1 MQPAFGNYLGIVL
14 FNNDPEQRERVQVFI
29 PHLSCTIY
37 KDWNEK
43 LTDQVVKNP
52 SSLPSTVLEKLQKIL
67 PWAEVCK
74 PSFGGGTAG
83 IQNPHT
89 GGTGTAGNLGKS
101 LMPQPPLEV
110 NSLNTTPGTIP
121 PDSYY
126 DNLPGVT
133 SNANNPTPLPYGQ
146 PSTDAAT
153 PYNQSIDPTQVTQAP
168 GQALGTTPTGEP
180 YKVGGP
186 PLTVRTDG
194 DAMNYQLPSSIGDPA
209 PAPANP
215 TAPATTIINPTLD
228 IAGIAS
234 QVANILG
241 STGGPSGAFSVP
253 NPGAKVWVFFYGGD
267 IQKPV
272 YFGVANDPTGSASV
286 SNQ

>member
-1 MQPAFGNYLGIVL
+1 MQPVFGNYLGIVL
-14 FNNDPEQRERVQVFI
+14 FNNDPEQRERLQVFI

-37 KDWNEK
+37 KDWNEA

-89 GGTGTAGNLGKS
+89 GGTGVAGNLGNAI
-101 LMPQPPLEV
+101 MPQSPPAV
-110 NSLNTTPGTIP
+110 NSLETTPGTLPSDETMDQLAAQSTNPEP
-121 PDSYY
+121 P
-126 DNLPGVT
+126 V
-133 SNANNPTPLPYGQ
+133 YGQ
-146 PSTDAAT
+146 LAVST
-153 PYNQSIDPTQVTQAP
+153 STQVTQAP
-168 GQALGTTPTGEP
+168 AQALGTTPTGDL
-180 YKVGGP
+180 YKSP
-186 PLTVRTDG
+186 PLTAIMSGNTLDYNL
-194 DAMNYQLPSSIGDPA
+194 ANTIGDPT
-209 PAPANP
+209 PQP
-215 TAPATTIINPTLD
+215 TDPNAPATVLINPSLD

-286 SNQ
+286 SNG